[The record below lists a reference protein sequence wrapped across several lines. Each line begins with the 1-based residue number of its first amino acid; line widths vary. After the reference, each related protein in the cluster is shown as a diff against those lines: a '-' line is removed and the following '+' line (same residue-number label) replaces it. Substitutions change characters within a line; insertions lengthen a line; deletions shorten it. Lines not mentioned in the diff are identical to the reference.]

1 MPYSKEQGAT
11 ARTSAALPDRLRKE
25 NRGRPST
32 PFLRERILHS
42 AEVLF
47 AQKQFDRV
55 LIDEIAARAG
65 VGKGSVYRQFRSKE
79 ELYAAVVI
87 EGFGQLQKEISAALG
102 HATSV
107 HDQVATIVRHTL
119 VFFWSRRQFF
129 ALLHDPRALPRRHE
143 RLYHAERQRFTALIS
158 DVLLRGVDNGSLRSD
173 LDTRI
178 GAEALLGM
186 LRGINRYCREYTTP
200 EAAVPIITAIFIGGC
215 SATHCPAPI

>member
-1 MPYSKEQGAT
+1 
-11 ARTSAALPDRLRKE
+11 LRKD

-42 AEVLF
+42 AALLF
-47 AQKQFDRV
+47 AQKEFERV

-87 EGFGQLQKEISAALG
+87 EGFGRLQKAIGAALETT
-102 HATSV
+102 TSV

-119 VFFWSRRQFF
+119 AYFWTRRQFF

-158 DVLLRGVDNGSLRSD
+158 GVLAGGIANGSLRAD

-186 LRGINRYCREYTTP
+186 LRGINRYCRDYTNP
-200 EAAVPIITAIFIGGC
+200 EAAVPIVTGIFIGGC
-215 SATHCPAPI
+215 AAIPLAAQAHATDENASN